1 MVSSESSQ
9 PISSSYSSSSSPVY
23 EGYYY
28 GADDLSGTALKLFL
42 REIITEGFIG
52 VTYGDAR
59 YIMQKYDADPAAT
72 NKVLLIYNRASVN
85 ATWDGGSTWNREHV
99 WPQSRLGAS
108 ASNGTA
114 NIASDLHNLRAANPS
129 INTSRGNKNFDLTT
143 TASSYY
149 PGEADKGDVAR
160 ILMYMAI
167 RYPQLNLVN
176 GLPSD
181 STTSIGNLQTLLL
194 WHEQDPPDMFEK
206 GRNEIIYSGA
216 IAPEI
221 NKFLK
226 QNNRNPFVD
235 HPEFA
240 RLIWNANGTLI
251 P

>member
-1 MVSSESSQ
+1 M
-9 PISSSYSSSSSPVY
+9 
-23 EGYYY
+23 
-28 GADDLSGTALKLFL
+28 FL